1 MLILFVLLVWGMLGM
16 AALTIDWGFVTL
28 TRVHMQNA
36 VDTAVLEG
44 LRQRDALGLPDGTS
58 DAARREA
65 AGNFVAW
72 HFDNDI
78 DLETDDP
85 FQFGAGPQLQLDGGI
100 TEEGIAELNASQQLS
115 VSDSPVFKPLLESN
129 ATNASHGDLVS
140 GDFLNVSEH
149 TESSDYTRSDFL
161 PADQASSPSANAFLV
176 RLRRTNDLQGL
187 DRLEGISSAGDPLPL
202 LFGLGSTIQATE
214 NGIRQT
220 GFSVRATAIAD
231 ARPAF
236 RVGFPVPLATPPIL
250 GATPFALTL
259 EFWNSLT
266 EEVPTPAVVN
276 ASGAIS
282 TGSHPNAGRF
292 TPPPPDPNT
301 LNTVGQAIPDPTV
314 PSSESVDLT
323 GYVPIFTVVSGVN
336 RVIGFGMVAIAGST
350 PGVVQITRLTSRIAP
365 ANATR
370 HLTEGFP
377 DLSDEALSTVL
388 NLNEIFDG
396 ALLVP
401 VLAR

>member
-1 MLILFVLLVWGMLGM
+1 MLVLFVLLVWGMLGM

-28 TRVHMQNA
+28 TRVQMQNA

-58 DAARREA
+58 DTARREA
-65 AGNFVAW
+65 AGNFVSW
-72 HFDNDI
+72 HFDNDL

-85 FQFGAGPQLQLDGGI
+85 FQFGAGPQLQLDGGL
-100 TEEGIAELNASQQLS
+100 TEFNASQQLS
-115 VSDSPVFKPLLESN
+115 VSDSPVYKPSLESN
-129 ATNASHGDLVS
+129 PTNASHGDVVS
-140 GDFLNVSEH
+140 GEFLNVSDH
-149 TESSDYTRSDFL
+149 TELSDYTRSDFL
-161 PADQASSPSANAFLV
+161 PADQAASPSANALLV

-187 DRLEGISSAGDPLPL
+187 DRLEGISSAGTPLPL
-202 LFGLGSTIQATE
+202 LFGLGSPIQATE

-236 RVGFPVPLATPPIL
+236 RIGFPVPLATPPMI
-250 GATPFALTL
+250 GATPFALAL
-259 EFWNSLT
+259 DFWDSLT
-266 EEVPTPAVVN
+266 EAVSAPAVVN
-276 ASGAIS
+276 ANGSIS
-282 TGSHPNAGRF
+282 TGSHPDAGRF
-292 TPPPPDPNT
+292 TPPPLDPNAV
-301 LNTVGQAIPDPTV
+301 NTVGQSIPDPTV
-314 PSSESVDLT
+314 PSTESVDLT
-323 GYVPIFTVVSGVN
+323 GYVPIFTDVLGDN
-336 RVIGFGMVAIAGST
+336 LVIGFGIVAIAGST
-350 PGVVQITRLTSRIAP
+350 PGTVQITRLTSRIAP

-388 NLNEIFDG
+388 NLNEIFNG

>member
-1 MLILFVLLVWGMLGM
+1 MLVLFVLLVWGMLGM

-36 VDTAVLEG
+36 VDAAALEG
-44 LRQRDALGLPDGTS
+44 LRHRDALGLPDGSS

-100 TEEGIAELNASQQLS
+100 TDFNASQQLS
-115 VSDSPVFKPLLESN
+115 VSDSPVFKPSLESN

-140 GDFLNVSEH
+140 GEFLDVDDH

-187 DRLEGISSAGDPLPL
+187 DRLEGVSSAGDPLPL
-202 LFGLGSTIQATE
+202 LFGLGSTIHATE

-236 RVGFPVPLATPPIL
+236 RVGFPVPDATPPII

-259 EFWNSLT
+259 DFWNSLT
-266 EEVPTPAVVN
+266 EEVAAPALVN
-276 ASGAIS
+276 ANGSIS
-282 TGSHPNAGRF
+282 TGSHPDAGRI
-292 TPPPPDPNT
+292 TPLPHNPNAVHTIGQLIPDPN
-301 LNTVGQAIPDPTV
+301 V
-314 PSSESVDLT
+314 PSSEFDDLT

-336 RVIGFGMVAIAGST
+336 RVIGFGMVTIDGPT
-350 PGVVQITRLTSRIAP
+350 PGTVQITRLTSRIAP

>member
-1 MLILFVLLVWGMLGM
+1 MLVLFVLLVWGMLGM

-28 TRVHMQNA
+28 TRVQMQNA

-44 LRQRDALGLPDGTS
+44 LRQRDALGLGDGTS

-100 TEEGIAELNASQQLS
+100 TEFNASQQLS
-115 VSDSPVFKPLLESN
+115 VSDSPVFKPSLESN
-129 ATNASHGDLVS
+129 PTNASHGDLVS
-140 GDFLNVSEH
+140 GEFLDVSKH
-149 TESSDYTRSDFL
+149 TESSDYTRNDFL

-187 DRLEGISSAGDPLPL
+187 DRLEGISSAGNPLPL

-236 RVGFPVPLATPPIL
+236 RIGFPVPLATPPII
-250 GATPFALTL
+250 GATPFALAL
-259 EFWNSLT
+259 DFWDSLT
-266 EEVPTPAVVN
+266 EEVPAPAVVN
-276 ASGAIS
+276 ASGSIS
-282 TGSHPNAGRF
+282 TGSHPDAGRF
-292 TPPPPDPNT
+292 TPPPPDPNAV
-301 LNTVGQAIPDPTV
+301 NTVGQSIPDLTLPA
-314 PSSESVDLT
+314 SESVDLT
-323 GYVPIFTVVSGVN
+323 GYVPIFAAVSGVN

-350 PGVVQITRLTSRIAP
+350 PGTVQITRLTSRIAP